1 MTLNISPRLND
12 FIIAYTLIKHKL
24 QLYRKT
30 IRDTLEEGSEE
41 TGAHLVNQLEFKS
54 LDKEEIIELYKN
66 ENIGE
71 ETAEKHFNDLDKVKT
86 EEINNIKK
94 DHSSAGY
101 LMVAIGII
109 LVVISA
115 IIGNGRPIIWAVFA
129 FIIGIRTIINSNK
142 IK

>member
-1 MTLNISPRLND
+1 M
-12 FIIAYTLIKHKL
+12 
-24 QLYRKT
+24 
-30 IRDTLEEGSEE
+30 
-41 TGAHLVNQLEFKS
+41 
-54 LDKEEIIELYKN
+54 DKEEIIELYKN